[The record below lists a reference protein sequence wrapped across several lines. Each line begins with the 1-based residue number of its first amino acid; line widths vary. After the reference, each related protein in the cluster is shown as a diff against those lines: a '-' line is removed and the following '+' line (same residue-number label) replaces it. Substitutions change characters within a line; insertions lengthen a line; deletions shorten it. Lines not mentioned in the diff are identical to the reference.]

1 MTTEG
6 EVKVIDRIDASG
18 AGDVDTSTV
27 VSSTD
32 GTITGL
38 TGRTLKVIILLIHNL
53 VGNLNLVHKN
63 LHTQHSIKQ
72 NSVNWLRFAI
82 MNHFRKMFFL
92 KLFLHCKNDFFFKRL
107 KFLLHFIS
115 CFTYLWLT
123 IISWD

>member
-53 VGNLNLVHKN
+53 VANLNLVHKN

-72 NSVNWLRFAI
+72 NSVN
-82 MNHFRKMFFL
+82 
-92 KLFLHCKNDFFFKRL
+92 
-107 KFLLHFIS
+107 
-115 CFTYLWLT
+115 
-123 IISWD
+123 